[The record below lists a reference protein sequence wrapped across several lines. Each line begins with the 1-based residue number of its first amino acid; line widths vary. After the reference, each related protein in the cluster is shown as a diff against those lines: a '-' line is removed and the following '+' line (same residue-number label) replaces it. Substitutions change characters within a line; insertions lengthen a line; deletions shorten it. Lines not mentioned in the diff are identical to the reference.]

1 MTSKQLA
8 FINSILPLTLL
19 HLCVIFHVKGLH
31 FINNFSET
39 LSICYKSDEVSI
51 KKTHLFTLKKEVASE
66 VA

>member
-19 HLCVIFHVKGLH
+19 HLCVIFHVKVLH

-39 LSICYKSDEVSI
+39 LSICYKSDVVSI
-51 KKTHLFTLKKEVASE
+51 KKTQIKKLHLKWH
-66 VA
+66 